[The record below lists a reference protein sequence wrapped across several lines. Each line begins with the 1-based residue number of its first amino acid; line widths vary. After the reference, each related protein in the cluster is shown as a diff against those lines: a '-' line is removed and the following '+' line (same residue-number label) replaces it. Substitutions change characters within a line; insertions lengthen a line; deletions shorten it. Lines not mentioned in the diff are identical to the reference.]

1 MKKIMTA
8 IAVVMMLFVNAK
20 ELSVKDQYVYNKIKA
35 KLESKEITI
44 KEAQILWI
52 KHRNQQKSIR
62 LYSE

>member
-1 MKKIMTA
+1 MTA